1 MMVLVVVRKTM
12 VSNQSDKITIL
23 MTTIEIII
31 KIKGKKTAFI

>member
-1 MMVLVVVRKTM
+1 M
-12 VSNQSDKITIL
+12 VSNHCDKITIL